1 MHRKHFETTLVLT
14 ALLVC
19 SLGLP
24 LAAQVDP
31 RSNDPAALPQDL
43 DTGPS
48 FNPGL
53 LANLGRPIDR
63 VHSDRPDGG
72 ELWARGSRWK
82 MHFGAQGATY
92 HAAFAYDR
100 PAAEFAFSPASISL
114 AGTPLA
120 FEAPR
125 EVRAAEDRVE
135 LDRGAFVEAYEL
147 SLDAVEQIFVF
158 EHLPRRGE
166 LVVRIPLP
174 QVTAADSDAQG
185 LRLRG
190 ALGEVRYSHA
200 VAIDAR
206 GERSPA
212 PTTFEEGAIVVR
224 VPAAFVA
231 KAQLPLVID
240 PYITHTWLDLST
252 KDCRDPDVVYDS
264 FNDRWMVAFGELFA
278 AGDNDVRVQAIDP
291 NGFVAHD
298 GYIDF
303 SSEHWNKPRIAY
315 LRVDTR
321 SMVVGEVGAVG
332 SRIVRGR
339 AVNPLG
345 ANLEFGPKL
354 TLSGTQSGE
363 KLAPTIGGDPYSSQP
378 SYFCVAF
385 QRENLQ
391 ILPEFEI
398 QYVFVNSASQLS
410 LGPIAVPSGGSLSDT
425 QPSLSRSNGT
435 HRWTLAFTR
444 SDPTTLGDIY
454 ACYIDAN
461 GVLTPPFGISAFNMA
476 RDSAPSASSPLLQT
490 SRSAIAFQRRTG
502 FVGQSDVMVV
512 LLQDGAVLHTANV
525 SVLEGSG
532 TQGLDQVEPSIDS
545 DGNHFL
551 VAYAEAFASNA
562 AFYSTRVSE
571 LFLYGDQ
578 FGATQ
583 PHQEA
588 LAFGTLQRV
597 PRVAASRTQPAGP
610 NDFTIAFHLGFSPTD
625 YDVAAARFDSTQ
637 GGSWNAYCFGDGSG
651 GVCPCGNVGAV
662 GHGCGNSNFGA
673 GAYLERS
680 AGAFSTLNDTA
691 LLHAGNLPTNT
702 PCLLFQ
708 GTTQLTGAVFGEGLR
723 CAGGFVVRMGVQSA
737 NANDVLFPA
746 PGDPALSVR
755 GAVPFEGAS
764 RTYQIW
770 YRDSSPFCGTSNYN
784 FTNGVHVLW
793 AH

>member
-1 MHRKHFETTLVLT
+1 MHRQHIETPFVLT
-14 ALLVC
+14 ALLAC
-19 SLGLP
+19 NLSLP
-24 LAAQVDP
+24 LAAQVERRP
-31 RSNDPAALPQDL
+31 NEPTAPPQSLETHPAFD
-43 DTGPS
+43 
-48 FNPGL
+48 PGL
-53 LANLGRPIDR
+53 LANIGRPIDR
-63 VHSDRPDGG
+63 VHLDLAENGD
-72 ELWARGSRWK
+72 LWARGSRWK
-82 MHFGAQGATY
+82 MRFDARGATY
-92 HAAFAYDR
+92 HSAFGYDR
-100 PAAEFAFSPASISL
+100 PAAEFMFSPASITL
-114 AGTPLA
+114 AGRPLA

-125 EVRAAEDRVE
+125 AVHGLQDRVE
-135 LDRGAFVEAYEL
+135 LERGSFVEAYEL
-147 SLDAVEQIFVF
+147 TLDAVEQLFVF
-158 EHLPRRGE
+158 QHLPRRGE

-174 QVTAADSDAQG
+174 QVTSANSDAQG
-185 LRLRG
+185 LLLRS

-206 GERSPA
+206 GQRSPA

-231 KAQLPLVID
+231 GAQLPLVID
-240 PYITHTWLDLST
+240 PYITHTWLDLSA

-264 FNDRWMVAFGELFA
+264 FHDRWMVAFGELFA

-291 NGFVAHD
+291 NGFVTHD

-315 LRVDTR
+315 LRVDSR

-332 SRIVRGR
+332 ARIVRGR

-363 KLAPTIGGDPYSSQP
+363 KLAPTIGGDPYPSQP

-391 ILPEFEI
+391 VLPEFEI

-410 LGPIAVPSGGSLSDT
+410 LGPVVVPPAGSLRDT

-435 HRWTLAFTR
+435 HRWTLAFQR
-444 SDPTTLGDIY
+444 ADPTTFGDIY

-461 GVLTPPFGISAFNMA
+461 GVLTPPFGISAFNLA

-490 SRSAIAFQRRTG
+490 SRSAIAFQRRSG
-502 FVGQSDVMVV
+502 VVGQSDIVV
-512 LLQDGAVLHTANV
+512 ALIQDGAVLHTANL

-545 DGNHFL
+545 DGRHFL

-562 AFYSTRVSE
+562 AFYSTRVTE
-571 LFLYGDQ
+571 LFLYGNQ
-578 FGATQ
+578 FGASQ

-588 LAFGTLQRV
+588 LAYGTLQRV
-597 PRVAASRTQPAGP
+597 PRVAASRKLVDGP
-610 NDFTIAFHLGFSPTD
+610 NDFTIAFHLGVSATD
-625 YDVAAARFDSTQ
+625 YDVAASRFGSTQ

-651 GVCPCGNVGAV
+651 AVCPCGNSGAP

-680 AGAFSTLNDTA
+680 AGSFSTLHDTA
-691 LLHAGNLPTNT
+691 VLHAGNLPTNT

-737 NANDVLFPA
+737 NANDVSFPA

-755 GAVPFEGAS
+755 GAVPLEGAS